1 MMMNNTTKAL
11 LAFIRCSGMTDARE
25 ISAHT
30 EIPLATV
37 YRCLKIIRLNALM
50 GENIP
55 THGNE
60 NIPTSEKKIPTSENP
75 PRARVSYPEENIKPP
90 IIPQTLDL
98 VPPADKPKAARKLAG
113 FDDWYALYPKKVG
126 KAAAERA
133 WPGAVKRAGSPEAII
148 EALKQQLPA
157 LEAKDRQYV
166 KNPATW
172 LNQGCWDDEIE
183 KPDPKR
189 IKWTKQQI
197 AERCQGMSHT
207 EIRRFMMGAV

>member
-1 MMMNNTTKAL
+1 MMRWNLT
-11 LAFIRCSGMTDARE
+11 GE
-25 ISAHT
+25 ISPPVESH
-30 EIPLATV
+30 
-37 YRCLKIIRLNALM
+37 RCN
-50 GENIP
+50 P
-55 THGNE
+55 TKPVESHR
-60 NIPTSEKKIPTSENP
+60 S
-75 PRARVSYPEENIKPP
+75 PRVRVSYPEENIKPP

-98 VPPADKPKAARKLAG
+98 GPPADKPKAARKLAG
-113 FDDWYALYPKKVG
+113 FDDWYTLYPKKVG

-172 LNQGCWDDEIE
+172 LNQGCWEDEIE